1 MDLLTCIS
9 YKKKF
14 FRNEKDNSNEQH
26 HQSPDDQSLQM
37 MANPSASRRDV
48 LAAAASAAV
57 IAPLLRPARA
67 DAAVA
72 NLAAPFIEIFDA
84 RGCDR
89 LNNKANKEY
98 NGPKAGDENDD
109 MCVKVSLKPV
119 TVSLS
124 AGASFKQ
131 EVLSFKNAGA
141 NGYGVFPPLEGGLVN
156 SGVNSGVDSGV
167 N

>member
-1 MDLLTCIS
+1 MHLILKIC
-9 YKKKF
+9 
-14 FRNEKDNSNEQH
+14 FRNDPDNSNEQH
-26 HQSPDDQSLQM
+26 DQSPDDQSPDDQSLQM

-57 IAPLLRPARA
+57 IAPLLRPAQA

-89 LNNKANKEY
+89 LNNKGNKEY

-119 TVSLS
+119 SVSLS
-124 AGASFKQ
+124 TGASFKQ

-156 SGVNSGVDSGV
+156 SGVNSGV